1 HSIVMIDD
9 YFVPIAPGITR
20 LRHNAMIC
28 RSNGAGVRSG
38 NIDSFMHPA
47 PTLTDMARYIS
58 TIDRP
63 AYIISTM
70 GGSLLHAFTDI
81 FFLGLLYNM
90 IMGRGRGHLRA
101 FTDNFF
107 LGLLYN
113 MIIFYLFMHLLAVFL
128 PDGVRYFFFS
138 IFSFLGYF
146 FFPFMEF
153 IRFFYLCLKWNFQD
167 RKSVV

>member
-1 HSIVMIDD
+1 
-9 YFVPIAPGITR
+9 
-20 LRHNAMIC
+20 
-28 RSNGAGVRSG
+28 
-38 NIDSFMHPA
+38 
-47 PTLTDMARYIS
+47 
-58 TIDRP
+58 
-63 AYIISTM
+63 
-70 GGSLLHAFTDI
+70 LHAFTDI

-153 IRFFYLCLKWNFQD
+153 IRFFYLCLKWNFQLIYRLFFNQYIHIRMIGSD
-167 RKSVV
+167 MDFLIGLQGGICRQVWIDLEDLIQCQTIIIRYRL

>member
-1 HSIVMIDD
+1 MSIYGFHSIVMIND

-47 PTLTDMARYIS
+47 PTLTDMTRYIS

-81 FFLGLLYNM
+81 
-90 IMGRGRGHLRA
+90 
-101 FTDNFF
+101 FF

-153 IRFFYLCLKWNFQD
+153 IRFFYLCLKWNFQLIY
-167 RKSVV
+167 RLFFNQYIHIRMI